1 MFVSNARS
9 VGRGV
14 PGLPMAP
21 CAPPTGRP
29 GSYNGQMRSI
39 QRTST
44 RANVL
49 ALSAVALF
57 VAAVMLALAGAAR
70 LSDARET
77 QAVSIALRAGDSDLP
92 WDQPSD
98 APPSNFSLQINWP
111 HTLELGRSET
121 IEIVL
126 TGLPPGLEGIAGAG
140 TPPPAGLVTAVPVPT
155 PPFPVGPETPADVS
169 ARLAGAAFTL
179 VSASPEVQPVRSGAR
194 WIWNVIGT
202 SPGRQVID
210 GVVELT
216 MPNPA
221 QPTRP
226 YRALLWRDRLAV
238 EVTQPWI
245 TVGQL
250 NLLALLSG
258 LVGSALSVPWIYE
271 RIRQERRRAR

>member
-1 MFVSNARS
+1 MFVSDALKR
-9 VGRGV
+9 R
-14 PGLPMAP
+14 
-21 CAPPTGRP
+21 
-29 GSYNGQMRSI
+29 GSYNEEMRSN
-39 QRTST
+39 QHYST
-44 RANVL
+44 RAN
-49 ALSAVALF
+49 LSALGAVVLF
-57 VAAVMLALAGAAR
+57 VAAVMLALASAAR
-70 LSDARET
+70 LSSARET
-77 QAVSIALRAGDSDLP
+77 QAVSIGLRTEDSNLP
-92 WDQPSD
+92 WEQPSE
-98 APPSNFSLQINWP
+98 APPSDFSLQIIWP
-111 HTLELGRSET
+111 RTLELGRSET

-126 TGLPPGLEGIAGAG
+126 SGLPPGLQGIAGAD
-140 TPPPAGLVTAVPVPT
+140 TPLPVGLVTAVPVPT
-155 PPFPVGPETPADVS
+155 PAFPVGPKTPADVS

-179 VSASPEVQPVRSGAR
+179 VSASSEVQPVRSGAR

-202 SPGRQVID
+202 SPGSQIID

-216 MPNPA
+216 LPNSA

-271 RIRQERRRAR
+271 RMRQERRRAR